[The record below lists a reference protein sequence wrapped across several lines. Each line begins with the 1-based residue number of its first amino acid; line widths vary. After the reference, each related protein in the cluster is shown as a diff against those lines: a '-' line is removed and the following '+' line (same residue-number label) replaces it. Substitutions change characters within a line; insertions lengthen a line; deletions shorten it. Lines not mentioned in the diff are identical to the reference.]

1 MLAMQPTLL
10 VGPSDWDAARMP
22 KDEFLARATVLWR
35 TARAASGAI
44 VYGDRAHHAEL
55 AYLTNF
61 TPKLESALALIPRV
75 GGPRLMVGGGVHM
88 MQAAKPLTFIE
99 SVQPLRNVGATVAQ
113 WAREQSGGGRPVL
126 IGGAF
131 MPQALHR
138 ELTESVGTIAEKT
151 ADLRTLM
158 RRKSAREL
166 DAIREACATLDTA
179 VAAMNDAQRSG
190 AGATAVVLA
199 GEQAAHRA
207 GAQDVRTLFS
217 LDGGRTL
224 RPFETLVEGTVD
236 PLQVYVAVRQHGY
249 WAEGFAVV
257 TATSN
262 PYVEGADEV
271 LQYVIGMIRAG
282 ARCGDI
288 GRSITEAIQPFN
300 PHPITKQI
308 QGNAIGLALEEH
320 PLIAE
325 SSEDVFETG
334 GVYSLRVGLAD
345 ERAHAIVSAMVAV
358 NDYGC
363 GLLWS
368 SPYQAKQ

>member
-1 MLAMQPTLL
+1 VHTMQPTLL

-22 KDEFLARATVLWR
+22 KDEFLARATTLWR
-35 TARAASGAI
+35 IARAASGAI

-61 TPKLESALALIPRV
+61 TPKLEAALALIPRV
-75 GGPRLMVGGGVHM
+75 GGPRLLVGGGVNM

-138 ELTESVGTIAEKT
+138 EFTEAVGTIADKT
-151 ADLRTLM
+151 ADLATLM
-158 RRKSAREL
+158 RRKGAREL
-166 DAIREACATLDTA
+166 DAIREACATLDA
-179 VAAMNDAQRSG
+179 AIAAMNEAQRSG
-190 AGATAVVLA
+190 ASATAAVLA
-199 GEQAAHRA
+199 GEQAAHRR

-224 RPFETLVEGTVD
+224 RPFETPVEQAVD
-236 PLQVYVAVRQHGY
+236 PLQVYVAVRQFGY

-257 TATSN
+257 TAAPN

-271 LQYVIGMIRAG
+271 LQYVIEMIKAG
-282 ARCGDI
+282 ARCSGI
-288 GRSITEAIQPFN
+288 ARSITEAIQPFQ
-300 PHPITKQI
+300 PHPIAKRM
-308 QGNAIGLALEEH
+308 QGNAIGLALEEQ

-325 SSEDVFETG
+325 DSEDVFETG

-358 NDYGC
+358 NEYGC

>member
-1 MLAMQPTLL
+1 MQPTLL

-22 KDEFLARATVLWR
+22 KDEFLARATTLWR
-35 TARAASGAI
+35 IARAASGAI
-44 VYGDRAHHAEL
+44 VYGDRVHHAEL

-75 GGPRLMVGGGVHM
+75 GGPRLLVGGGVNM

-99 SVQPLRNVGATVAQ
+99 SVQPLRNVGATAAQ

-138 ELTESVGTIAEKT
+138 ELSEGVGTISDKT

-166 DAIREACATLDTA
+166 DAIREACATLDAA
-179 VAAMNDAQRSG
+179 VAAMNEAQRSG

-224 RPFETLVEGTVD
+224 RPFETPAEAAVD

-257 TATSN
+257 TATPN

-271 LQYVIGMIRAG
+271 LQYVIEMIRAG
-282 ARCGDI
+282 ARCADI

-300 PHPITKQI
+300 PHPITRQV

-325 SSEDVFETG
+325 TSEDVFEAG